1 MSKINVVLVDDH
13 EIFREGLKLVLH
25 QIENIC
31 VVAEFSSGDDFIK
44 GINEIETD
52 IVLLDINMPG
62 IDGIKTTQQAIKQ
75 KKDLLIIGLTMLS
88 DEASYLQMIENGAKG
103 FVLKKSGK
111 YELNQAIQD
120 VYNGGNYFS
129 QEILQ
134 KLAFRINRKSSNSVD
149 ELTNR
154 ENEILVL
161 ICKGLST
168 KQISEV
174 LFISPKTIEVHR
186 SNILS
191 KTGCK
196 NIAQLVVWAIENGVF
211 AI

>member
-1 MSKINVVLVDDH
+1 MSKIDVVLVDDH
-13 EIFREGLKLVLH
+13 EMFRDGLKLVLH

-31 VVAEFSSGDDFIK
+31 VVAEFSTGDEFIEK
-44 GINEIETD
+44 INEIDFD

-62 IDGIKTTQQAIKQ
+62 TDGIKTTQQAIEL
-75 KKDLLIIGLTMLS
+75 KKEINIIGLTMLN
-88 DEASYLQMIENGAKG
+88 DEVSYLRMIENGAKG

-129 QEILQ
+129 QDILQ
-134 KLAFRINRKSSNSVD
+134 KLAFRVNKKSADPAD

-154 ENEILVL
+154 EKEILVQ

-174 LFISPKTIEVHR
+174 LFISPKTIESHR

-196 NIAQLVVWAIENGVF
+196 NIAQLIIWAIKNGVF
-211 AI
+211 SI

>member
-1 MSKINVVLVDDH
+1 
-13 EIFREGLKLVLH
+13 
-25 QIENIC
+25 
-31 VVAEFSSGDDFIK
+31 
-44 GINEIETD
+44 
-52 IVLLDINMPG
+52 MPG
-62 IDGIKTTQQAIKQ
+62 TNGIKTTQQAIDL
-75 KKDLLIIGLTMLS
+75 KKEINIIGLTMLN
-88 DEASYLQMIENGAKG
+88 DEASYLRMIENGAKG

-111 YELNQAIQD
+111 YELQQAIQD

-129 QEILQ
+129 QDILQ
-134 KLAFRINRKSSNSVD
+134 KLAFRINRKSSNPAD

-154 ENEILVL
+154 ESEVIVH

-196 NIAQLVVWAIENGVF
+196 NIAQLIVWAIKNGVF
-211 AI
+211 SI

>member
-13 EIFREGLKLVLH
+13 EMFRDGLKLVLH

-31 VVAEFSSGDDFIK
+31 VVAEFSTGDDFIK
-44 GINEIETD
+44 RINEIEFD

-62 IDGIKTTQQAIKQ
+62 TDGIKTTQQAIEL
-75 KKDLLIIGLTMLS
+75 KKDINIIGLSMLN
-88 DEASYLQMIENGAKG
+88 DEASYLRMIENGAKG

-111 YELNQAIQD
+111 YELKQAIQD

-129 QEILQ
+129 QDILQ
-134 KLAFRINRKSSNSVD
+134 KLAFRINRKSANPAD
-149 ELTNR
+149 ELTKR
-154 ENEILVL
+154 ETEILVQ

-196 NIAQLVVWAIENGVF
+196 NIAQLIVWAIKNGVF
-211 AI
+211 SI

>member
-1 MSKINVVLVDDH
+1 MSKINVVIVDDH
-13 EIFREGLKLVLH
+13 EMFRDGLKLVLH

-31 VVAEFSSGDDFIK
+31 VVEEFSTGDDFIK
-44 GINEIETD
+44 RINEIEFD

-62 IDGIKTTQQAIKQ
+62 TNGIQITQQAIRL
-75 KKDLLIIGLTMLS
+75 KKEINIIGLTMLN
-88 DEASYLQMIENGAKG
+88 DEASYLRMIENGAKG

-111 YELNQAIQD
+111 YELNQAIQE

-129 QEILQ
+129 QDILQ
-134 KLAFRINRKSSNSVD
+134 KLAFRINRKSANPAD
-149 ELTNR
+149 ELTKR
-154 ENEILVL
+154 ESEILVH

-168 KQISEV
+168 KQISDV

-196 NIAQLVVWAIENGVF
+196 NIAQLIIWAIKSGIF
-211 AI
+211 SI